1 MNLQQIIE
9 SLELKPLT
17 EPQEYS
23 AIEPTCGYAS
33 DLLSCVMAGAPKKS
47 LWVTLQAHGNILAVA
62 TLLDLSAIIITEGA
76 QPDQT
81 TIDKAREENVI
92 LLSTEAPTFYVIGKL
107 WELGL
112 RCDSRK
118 PERPE

>member
-9 SLELKPLT
+9 ALNLKSIT
-17 EPQEYS
+17 TPQNFNE
-23 AIEPTCGYAS
+23 IEPSCGYAS

-47 LWVTLQAHGNILAVA
+47 LWVTLQAHGNIIAVA
-62 TLLDLSAIIITEGA
+62 TLLDLSAVIITEGA
-76 QPDQT
+76 QPDQS

-92 LLSTEAPTFYVIGKL
+92 LLGTEAPTFYVIGKL

-112 RCDSRK
+112 RCDARK
-118 PERPE
+118 PDRPA

>member
-9 SLELKPLT
+9 ALELKPITILKNF
-17 EPQEYS
+17 EE
-23 AIEPTCGYAS
+23 IEPTCGYSS

-47 LWVTLQAHGNILAVA
+47 LWVTLQAHGNIIAVA
-62 TLLDLSAIIITEGA
+62 TLLDLSAVIITEGA

-81 TIDKAREENVI
+81 TIDKAHEENVI
-92 LLSTEAPTFYVIGKL
+92 LLGTEAPTFYVIGKL

-112 RCDSRK
+112 RCDARK
-118 PERPE
+118 PD

>member
-9 SLELKPLT
+9 SLNLKPLT
-17 EPQEYS
+17 PPIDFET
-23 AIEPTCGYAS
+23 IEPSCGYAS

-47 LWVTLQAHGNILAVA
+47 LWVTLQAHGNIIAVA

-76 QPDQT
+76 IPDDT
-81 TIDKAREENVI
+81 TIEKAMEENVI

-112 RCDSRK
+112 RCDARK
-118 PERPE
+118 PDRPE